1 MRNILK
7 DVTINPKAKLLV
19 KSEGAIKV
27 FFYLVAIG
35 GHCLANFYWTYP
47 RRSLYPYTWMGPCAI
62 CNNMHFWRFSTS
74 VILLPQKR
82 WTGVESNNLFTLLPT
97 SLDSG
102 LDLSSPV
109 SSDQDHVSLSIIWN
123 IYTSQ
128 TGKISRLQNNAKCAQ
143 IGRFNGAVFSCT
155 SCTTLNCRLW
165 KSNSW
170 QIWYLNLLCRGE
182 MARMCLW
189 GSWPLG
195 SGDFNQSTAT
205 STEEVNIQSL
215 KICSLLFILFI
226 LTSSSFAT
234 PILLE
239 QQQCQKR
246 ALSWVGA
253 KKPHINTSPWMP
265 FILAPPHHSSC
276 FQYNSRISFQ
286 IVNEWIVHE

>member
-1 MRNILK
+1 
-7 DVTINPKAKLLV
+7 
-19 KSEGAIKV
+19 
-27 FFYLVAIG
+27 
-35 GHCLANFYWTYP
+35 
-47 RRSLYPYTWMGPCAI
+47 
-62 CNNMHFWRFSTS
+62 MHFWRFNTS
-74 VILLPQKR
+74 VILLAQKR
-82 WTGVESNNLFTLLPT
+82 WTGVELDNLFTLLQT

-102 LDLSSPV
+102 LDLSSPA
-109 SSDQDHVSLSIIWN
+109 SRDPDHVSLSIIWN

-128 TGKISRLQNNAKCAQ
+128 TGKISRLQNNAKSAQ
-143 IGRFNGAVFSCT
+143 ICIRQ
-155 SCTTLNCRLW
+155 RLW
-165 KSNSW
+165 CCIFLYLVYYIELKNSW
-170 QIWYLNLLCRGE
+170 QILYLNLLCRGE

-205 STEEVNIQSL
+205 NTEEVNIQSP
-215 KICSLLFILFI
+215 KFCSLLFILFI

-276 FQYNSRISFQ
+276 FQYNPPIFFQ

>member
-82 WTGVESNNLFTLLPT
+82 WTGVELDNLFTLLPT

-128 TGKISRLQNNAKCAQ
+128 TGKISRLQNNAKSAQ
-143 IGRFNGAVFSCT
+143 ICIRQIWWCCIFLYLVYSFT
-155 SCTTLNCRLW
+155 ILNCKFW

-189 GSWPLG
+189 GSWPRG

-205 STEEVNIQSL
+205 STEEVNI
-215 KICSLLFILFI
+215 
-226 LTSSSFAT
+226 
-234 PILLE
+234 
-239 QQQCQKR
+239 
-246 ALSWVGA
+246 
-253 KKPHINTSPWMP
+253 
-265 FILAPPHHSSC
+265 
-276 FQYNSRISFQ
+276 
-286 IVNEWIVHE
+286 

>member
-1 MRNILK
+1 M
-7 DVTINPKAKLLV
+7 NPKAKHFV
-19 KSEGAIKV
+19 KSEGAI
-27 FFYLVAIG
+27 FFFDLVAIG

-47 RRSLYPYTWMGPCAI
+47 RISLYSYTWVRPCAI

-165 KSNSW
+165 KSNSCM
-170 QIWYLNLLCRGE
+170 QEELTVFQNCFRHCSGITHDLKLNSLKLCRNGFQVV
-182 MARMCLW
+182 RCIQDW
-189 GSWPLG
+189 HPKKVHTTC
-195 SGDFNQSTAT
+195 QSK
-205 STEEVNIQSL
+205 E
-215 KICSLLFILFI
+215 
-226 LTSSSFAT
+226 LTQT
-234 PILLE
+234 
-239 QQQCQKR
+239 
-246 ALSWVGA
+246 
-253 KKPHINTSPWMP
+253 
-265 FILAPPHHSSC
+265 SC
-276 FQYNSRISFQ
+276 FLVSTY
-286 IVNEWIVHE
+286 